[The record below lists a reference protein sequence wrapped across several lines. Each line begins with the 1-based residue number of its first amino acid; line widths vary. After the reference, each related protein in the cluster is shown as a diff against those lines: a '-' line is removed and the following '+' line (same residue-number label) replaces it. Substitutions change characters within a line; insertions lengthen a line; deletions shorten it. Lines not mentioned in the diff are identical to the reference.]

1 MEENFITKIM
11 VHDVRDIHEFEI
23 PLSEEKRMHLIIT
36 GKNGSGKTSVLNE
49 LRAYLAGVMDG
60 TLKHFQHAEKS
71 VIQLKEILSR
81 NSTPQVIESLTT
93 AHNQRA
99 NARSKLGCTTL
110 GFRFEGSLKSS
121 FETGDLILAFFEARR
136 STQMKE
142 PKGIQKVTLK
152 QSYKIM
158 DHAGSEFIQ
167 YIVNQ
172 KADRSFAKDDND
184 SVTTQKIDAWFNTF
198 EASLQNLFDCP
209 ELKLEFDRKNYNFNL
224 IEPGKAPYNLNQLSD
239 GYSAI
244 LGIVTDL
251 IIRMEEHRVSSYDVQ
266 GVVLIDE
273 IETHLHIDLQKK
285 ILPFLTAFFP
295 RVQFIVTTHS
305 PFVLNSIEN
314 AVICDLEKRIVT
326 TDLSGYSYDTLIES
340 YFDSDKYSDQLKT
353 KVLRYETLATA
364 KEPLSEAETTEVRQ
378 LQRYL
383 DVIPKFVS
391 DELAVKLQQIKL
403 QQLKRRA

>member
-1 MEENFITKIM
+1 MEESFITKIM
-11 VHDVRDIHEFEI
+11 VHDVRDIHGFEI
-23 PLSEEKRMHLIIT
+23 PLSEEKRMHLILT

-49 LRAYLAGVMDG
+49 LRAYLEGVLDG
-60 TLKHFQHAEKS
+60 TLKRLQINENNLP
-71 VIQLKEILSR
+71 QLEMQRGKNSLVLEALATSLKQR
-81 NSTPQVIESLTT
+81 ND
-93 AHNQRA
+93 
-99 NARSKLGCTTL
+99 ARSRLGGTTIE
-110 GFRFEGSLKSS
+110 FSFEDSLKSN
-121 FETGDLILAFFEARR
+121 FEAGNWILALFGARR
-136 STQMKE
+136 SIQMKE

-152 QSYKIM
+152 QNYKIT
-158 DHAGSEFIQ
+158 DQAGSEFIQ

-184 SVTTQKIDAWFNTF
+184 SATAQKIDTWFNTF
-198 EASLQNLFDCP
+198 EASLQSLFDCP

-364 KEPLSEAETTEVRQ
+364 KEPLSEAESTEVRQ